1 VGAGRGALEQELPLA
16 GVARERGGAL
26 ELDTGLVEPAELLE
40 EVAIVRSRS
49 RWRSARQP
57 ASRWSMP

>member
-1 VGAGRGALEQELPLA
+1 VGAGRGALEQELA